1 MLILAARGAAA
12 FRRAEAIALCLYLA
26 IAGWVSLHHEAWTDE
41 AQAWLLARDN
51 SLPDL
56 LFKRLHYEGTPGLW
70 HLLLWVLCRLH
81 FSYGA
86 MHWATVLAGGAAA
99 FVLLRSS
106 PFPLAVRLLLPF
118 SFALAYQTPIVARS
132 YSLVPLLAFA
142 ICVEL
147 DPGKRRPVRL
157 ALLIGL
163 LINTSLLSV
172 FFGLGFAAFY
182 VALQCRAD
190 HRPPA
195 RTLAAAGALLVAMC
209 LFAVYTALPAPDVS
223 VGQARALAAN
233 AKIAHALAAI
243 TGVTAGCPAR
253 LPTERG
259 EASSAPAPGYQYM
272 AWNLA
277 QRRAGETRP
286 GGRLAGALHLAS
298 LAFFP
303 VSSFNLLALAFYAM
317 LLTWQARNGALAA
330 SLPLLAVIVGGKL
343 LPFNEHHTA
352 LVWTAVVVALWL
364 SWRHVPPERAHWLD
378 MVFYTVLV
386 AVLIEQIAWTGF
398 AALYDLGHP
407 FDGSLDAARF
417 LAADSGAR
425 TVAGFNYHSVGVQ
438 AYAPQKLYYN
448 QPTTYWSWSCSG
460 DSDAHLAEVLQQHPD
475 LVLVG
480 ESYDGD
486 VSWRNQIVKEKP
498 AWARNDQD
506 GIEAYV
512 ADHGYAPI
520 RRFCGLQ
527 PAHFGFSEQT
537 CEVIYAPIG
546 QSPAR

>member
-1 MLILAARGAAA
+1 MVLLAARRAAG

-41 AQAWLLARDN
+41 AQAWLLARDD

-81 FSYGA
+81 LSYSA
-86 MHWATVLAGGAAA
+86 MHGAAVVLGGAAA

-106 PFPLAVRLLLPF
+106 PFPAAIRFLLPF
-118 SFALAYQTPIVARS
+118 SFALAFQTPIVARS

-147 DPGKRRPVRL
+147 DSGKSRPLLL

-172 FFGLGFAAFY
+172 FFGFGFVAFY
-182 VALQCRAD
+182 IARLYGAE
-190 HRPPA
+190 HSPPR
-195 RTLAAAGALLVAMC
+195 RTLAAAGTLLAALS

-223 VGQARALAAN
+223 VGQARALSAN
-233 AKIAHALAAI
+233 ANIERALAVL
-243 TGVTAGCPAR
+243 TGVTSTCPAR
-253 LPTERG
+253 PSAVHG
-259 EASSAPAPGYQYM
+259 EASSPPAPGYQYM
-272 AWNLA
+272 AWNQA
-277 QRRAGETRP
+277 QRSAGETRR
-286 GGRLAGALHLAS
+286 GGALAAVLHLAS

-303 VSSFNLLALAFYAM
+303 VSSFNLLALAFYSM
-317 LLTWQARNGALAA
+317 LIAWQVRHGALIA

-352 LVWTAVVVALWL
+352 LVWTAVVVTLWL
-364 SWRHVPPERAHWLD
+364 SWRRVRPARLSRMD
-378 MVFYTVLV
+378 MVFQAVLA
-386 AVLIEQIAWTGF
+386 AVLIEQLAWTGF
-398 AALYDLGHP
+398 AAAYDMGHP
-407 FDGSLDAARF
+407 FDGSLDAARY
-417 LAADSGAR
+417 LADSGAR

-438 AYAPQKLYYN
+438 AYATQKLFYN
-448 QPTTYWSWSCSG
+448 QPTTYWPWSCSS
-460 DSDAHLAEVLQQHPD
+460 DPDAHLAEVLRQHPD
-475 LVLVG
+475 LVLAG
-480 ESYDGD
+480 ESYDGN
-486 VSWRNQIVKEKP
+486 VSWRNQIVGEKS

-506 GIEAYV
+506 GIEPYLT
-512 ADHGYAPI
+512 DHGYAPI

-537 CEVIYAPIG
+537 CEVVYAPMT
-546 QSPAR
+546 RVEER